1 MAPTAGLLLVAAT
14 ALLGAGS
21 GEIESF
27 VRVDEKVSTGARLA
41 AGQIERLRSER
52 TRAIVDL
59 REPGEIDP
67 SLSAA
72 AEQAGIRYVSIPVRT
87 AEPRDEQVDRFLEVL
102 ADPGMYPVFLTCGS
116 GNRVGAFWMIRRMVV
131 DLGLGVE
138 IVGLP
143 TVRVADG
150 LALSSRNAYLSA
162 DERKRAVA
170 LPTALNSAAAVIRS
184 GKPVGAALATAKQSL
199 VDAGF
204 LSIDYVALVDA
215 ATLEPLEAPG
225 GAMRLIAAAT
235 IGGTRLIDN
244 VAVEMD
250 PSSRP

>member
-131 DLGLGVE
+131 DAWTATDAEKEGRRIGLKSPHLVE
-138 IVGLP
+138 FARSYAARFRGRKDGPSICLAPAGPPTLP
-143 TVRVADG
+143 A
-150 LALSSRNAYLSA
+150 LAVTAA
-162 DERKRAVA
+162 IAA
-170 LPTALNSAAAVIRS
+170 LRGSPTAR
-184 GKPVGAALATAKQSL
+184 
-199 VDAGF
+199 
-204 LSIDYVALVDA
+204 
-215 ATLEPLEAPG
+215 
-225 GAMRLIAAAT
+225 
-235 IGGTRLIDN
+235 
-244 VAVEMD
+244 
-250 PSSRP
+250 